1 MRSNSH
7 TCMYL
12 LQTTMKTIQKY
23 FVDDDPYTD
32 EEIVEMA
39 GYSFDDLNK
48 AATSLSIDDVISRH
62 SN

>member
-1 MRSNSH
+1 
-7 TCMYL
+7 MYL
-12 LQTTMKTIQKY
+12 LPKTMKTTRN
-23 FVDDDPYTD
+23 DDPYTD
-32 EEIVEMA
+32 EELVELA